1 MEKYLIT
8 TRQEKAGGRNLTLQY
23 YLLSEHAGSGADRF
37 GIMIRAWEE
46 DYTSLAQGISQ
57 DGLEV
62 LRLIEKLA
70 DGTVTPVGLKDVLL
84 DLQ

>member
-1 MEKYLIT
+1 
-8 TRQEKAGGRNLTLQY
+8 
-23 YLLSEHAGSGADRF
+23 
-37 GIMIRAWEE
+37 MIRAWEE